1 MAPTVSDY
9 GVANV
14 NIATSGAVF
23 GGPSSDEKHGG
34 GFGAS
39 VLDRK
44 HPLGCCHCARSIRL
58 VNPLLNGHSRLMT
71 YLAAPES
78 LSTEKS
84 PSNNRVNCFRAA
96 SAVCRDNTDNVC
108 ERTRAKSGINLFSSP
123 AEVRHAF
130 AAHPIIWRANSPVP
144 GPVSS
149 GRATRRPHA
158 ASNSDTAGPSTAT
171 PSLPVKP
178 ASSPVTL
185 RLASRLMRPIGRRPG
200 MRLQHRNQMRGLTG
214 EPCKIRYQVA
224 PQAFIVW
231 SMTTGRE

>member
-1 MAPTVSDY
+1 VPQCVSLITGLVDARSPRDFWRTTVSDY

-58 VNPLLNGHSRLMT
+58 VNPLLNGHSRRMT

-84 PSNNRVNCFRAA
+84 PSNNRANCSRAA
-96 SAVCRDNTDNVC
+96 SAVCPDNTDNVC

-123 AEVRHAF
+123 AEARHAC
-130 AAHPIIWRANSPVP
+130 AAHPIRYG
-144 GPVSS
+144 GP
-149 GRATRRPHA
+149 TH
-158 ASNSDTAGPSTAT
+158 
-171 PSLPVKP
+171 LY
-178 ASSPVTL
+178 
-185 RLASRLMRPIGRRPG
+185 LADQL
-200 MRLQHRNQMRGLTG
+200 
-214 EPCKIRYQVA
+214 
-224 PQAFIVW
+224 
-231 SMTTGRE
+231 